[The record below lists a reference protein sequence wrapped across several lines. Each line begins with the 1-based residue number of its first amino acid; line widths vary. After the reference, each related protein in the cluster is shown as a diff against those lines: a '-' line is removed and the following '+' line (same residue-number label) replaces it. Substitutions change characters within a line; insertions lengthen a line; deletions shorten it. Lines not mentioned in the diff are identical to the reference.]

1 MKKILVV
8 VGLIKIT
15 FLAPVSAQDIYGG
28 SSPLSI
34 DAQEDRRRDAQRP
47 QIYPSDPKPIY
58 DQNGLRGWAT
68 QNPDGSIYLQE
79 FRRQSDSPYQQRRH
93 P

>member
-1 MKKILVV
+1 MKTILVA
-8 VGLIKIT
+8 VGLISIAT
-15 FLAPVSAQDIYGG
+15 LTPVSAQDISGG
-28 SSPLSI
+28 QPPLSI
-34 DAQEDRRRDAQRP
+34 DAQEDRRRDTQRP